1 MHNTIILA
9 DDHIVLRDALVP
21 LVNGFPDFSVLAVAA
36 DGTEVVEQ
44 IQSGNVPNIV
54 VLDLNMPKMDGFET
68 AEWLKNNH
76 PDIKILIL
84 TMFDSEIAL
93 IRLLQVGVKAFLKK
107 DINPTELRNAL
118 TTVAADGYHYS
129 HQTTGKLGVL
139 FKKNNDNISP
149 IEKTLLNDK
158 EITFIKYASTELTY
172 KEIADQMCISA
183 RTVDGYRDQLF
194 EKLQIKSRV
203 GLVLY
208 AIKNN
213 MIEL

>member
-93 IRLLQVGVKAFLKK
+93 IRLLQV
-107 DINPTELRNAL
+107 
-118 TTVAADGYHYS
+118 
-129 HQTTGKLGVL
+129 
-139 FKKNNDNISP
+139 
-149 IEKTLLNDK
+149 
-158 EITFIKYASTELTY
+158 
-172 KEIADQMCISA
+172 
-183 RTVDGYRDQLF
+183 
-194 EKLQIKSRV
+194 
-203 GLVLY
+203 
-208 AIKNN
+208 
-213 MIEL
+213 